1 MLTLN
6 APYIILESKHF
17 HFPQSEKGINER
29 KKEWGIY
36 DKFHIVYS
44 TQDVSLKCLYVYAK

>member
-6 APYIILESKHF
+6 APCIILESKHF
-17 HFPQSEKGINER
+17 HFPQSERGINER

-44 TQDVSLKCLYVYAK
+44 AQDVSLKCLYVYAK